1 MAVGKEIRKKI
12 GSVENTQK
20 ITSAMQMVAASKM
33 RRTQENMRQGKPY
46 AEKMRQM
53 IGHLA
58 NANPE
63 YRHVYMAE
71 REVRRVGYLVVSTD
85 KGLCGG
91 LNVNLF
97 RELVRDMAGWHA
109 KGVESDLGLI
119 GNKAAAFF
127 KSVGGNVLAAVNHV
141 GETPVLADLIGGV
154 KVMFDAFE
162 EGRIDKLFIAS
173 NDFVNTMTQSP
184 TVRQLLPLDPE
195 ADEALVARLDTL
207 LEGRRLCLD
216 PELTLARLAR
226 ALHVPVKQ
234 LSAAIN
240 RSTGGNVSRHVNGYR
255 IREACRALEAG
266 ASVTEAMLA
275 SGFNTKSNFNRE
287 FRRVTGRTPSA
298 WRRIGAGGKPSR

>member
-58 NANPE
+58 TANPE

-141 GETPVLADLIGGV
+141 GETPMLADLIGGV

-195 ADEALVARLDTL
+195 ADEALQRRWDYIYEPDARQLI
-207 LEGRRLCLD
+207 EGLVIRYIESQVYQAVVENSACEQAAKMIAMKNAPENAEKLIG
-216 PELTLARLAR
+216 ELTLIYNNAR
-226 ALHVPVKQ
+226 Q
-234 LSAAIN
+234 AAI
-240 RSTGGNVSRHVNGYR
+240 TQEIAEIVGGAAAV
-255 IREACRALEAG
+255 
-266 ASVTEAMLA
+266 
-275 SGFNTKSNFNRE
+275 
-287 FRRVTGRTPSA
+287 
-298 WRRIGAGGKPSR
+298 

>member
-97 RELVRDMAGWHA
+97 RELVKDMAGWHA

-127 KSVGGNVLAAVNHV
+127 KSVGGNVLAAVNQV

-162 EGRIDKLFIAS
+162 EGQIDKLFIAS
-173 NDFVNTMTQSP
+173 NDFVNTMTQAP

-195 ADEALVARLDTL
+195 VDEALQRRWDYIYEPDARQII
-207 LEGRRLCLD
+207 EGLVLRYIESQVYQAVVENGACEQAAKMIAMKNATENAEKLIG
-216 PELTLARLAR
+216 ELTLIYNNAR
-226 ALHVPVKQ
+226 Q
-234 LSAAIN
+234 AAI
-240 RSTGGNVSRHVNGYR
+240 TQEIAEIVGGAAAV
-255 IREACRALEAG
+255 
-266 ASVTEAMLA
+266 
-275 SGFNTKSNFNRE
+275 
-287 FRRVTGRTPSA
+287 
-298 WRRIGAGGKPSR
+298 